1 MANEKIMTN
10 PYFSIVIP
18 THNRSRLILDT
29 LSSLQVQT
37 FRNFECVIVDD
48 GGSDDTADVVTSLD
62 DARFKYIWKEHR
74 ERGAA
79 RNHGT
84 RNSTGAYVY
93 FLDSDDFL
101 APDGL
106 RIVHNYVEKRRPPVV
121 ISRVLYREEDGKTR
135 VADFPYG
142 PEFKAELLNQNCG
155 GGCAYLRRDVAESVG
170 FYEHNEFS
178 IAEDWDLALRLA
190 ARYDFDF
197 SPTLDRIVLLHDSN
211 SMKLASPEKLRRC
224 AELLESSLRSD
235 QEFMRKYGESL
246 PNILA
251 EVRSLAALHAALAG
265 RPALARD
272 ELSAALKLSPQRALS
287 RRSLAVLRHGAIKAL
302 RSR

>member
-1 MANEKIMTN
+1 VANEKIMTN
-10 PYFSIVIP
+10 PYFSIIIP

-29 LSSLQVQT
+29 LRSLQVQT

-48 GGSDDTADVVTSLD
+48 GGSDDTADVVASLD
-62 DARFKYIWKEHR
+62 DARFKYIWKEHG

-84 RNSTGAYVY
+84 KNSAGDYVY

-106 RIVHNYVEKRRPPVV
+106 RIVHNHTVKKRPPVV
-121 ISRVLYREEDGKTR
+121 ISRVLYKEEDGKTR

-142 PEFKAELLNQNCG
+142 VEFKAELLNQNYG
-155 GGCAYLRRDVAESVG
+155 GGYAYLRRDVAENVG
-170 FYEHNEFS
+170 FHEHKEFS

-197 SPTLDRIVLLHDSN
+197 SPTLDRVVLLHDSN

-224 AELLESSLRSD
+224 AELLETSLRSD
-235 QEFMRKYGESL
+235 QEFMSKYGESL

-251 EVRSLAALHAALAG
+251 EVRSLSALHAALVG
-265 RPALARD
+265 RQALSRD
-272 ELSAALKLSPQRALS
+272 ELKAALKMSPKRALS
-287 RRSLAVLRHGAIKAL
+287 RRTLAVLRHGALKAL
-302 RSR
+302 QSR

>member
-1 MANEKIMTN
+1 MTK

-29 LSSLQVQT
+29 LRSLQVQT

-48 GGSDDTADVVTSLD
+48 GGSDDTADVVASLD
-62 DARFKYIWKEHR
+62 DARFKYIWKEHG

-84 RNSTGAYVY
+84 KNSTGEYVY

-106 RIVHNYVEKRRPPVV
+106 RIVHNYTESRRPPIV
-121 ISRVLYREEDGKTR
+121 ISRVLYREEDGKSR
-135 VADFPYG
+135 VANFPYG
-142 PEFKAELLNQNCG
+142 PDFKSQLVNQNYG
-155 GGCAYLRRDVAESVG
+155 GGYVYLRGDVAETVG
-170 FYEHNEFS
+170 FYEHKEFS

-224 AELLESSLRSD
+224 AEILEGSLRSD
-235 QEFMRKYGESL
+235 PKFMGVYGASL

-251 EVRSLAALHAALAG
+251 EVRSLGALHAALAG
-265 RPALARD
+265 RPALAKD
-272 ELSAALKLSPQRALS
+272 ELSAALRLSPKRALS
-287 RRSLAVLRHGAIKAL
+287 RRTLAVLRHGAIKAL